1 MLVVNCDTG
10 LARHIYG
17 GAGPEMVF
25 SIEMGVE

>member
-17 GAGPEMVF
+17 GAGPDMVF
-25 SIEMGVE
+25 SIDMGAE